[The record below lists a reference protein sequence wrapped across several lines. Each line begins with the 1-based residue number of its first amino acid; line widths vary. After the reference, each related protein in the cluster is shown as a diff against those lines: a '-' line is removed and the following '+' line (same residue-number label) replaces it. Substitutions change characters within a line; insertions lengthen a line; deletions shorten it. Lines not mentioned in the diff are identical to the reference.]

1 MNAKSQM
8 KYVYR
13 FSEGNASMAD
23 LLGGK
28 GANLAEMARLGL
40 PVPPGFT
47 ITTDACRDY
56 YRQDRQP
63 PNDLWDEIRGHVREM
78 EQTLGRNLG
87 SLDTPLLVSVRSGSR
102 YSMPGMMD
110 TILNLG
116 LNDETVEG
124 LARETGDRR
133 FALDSY
139 RRFIQMFA
147 KVVLH
152 LDPDPFEEA
161 LMQARE
167 RSGASSDAELDE
179 DTLAWTVRRYQ
190 EIAGRGGD
198 LSFPADPWEQL
209 RRAVFA
215 VFDSWNNRRAIAYRR
230 HHDIPDDLGTAVNI
244 QAMVFGN
251 RGWDSGTG
259 VAFSRNPATGER
271 SLYGE
276 YLANAQG
283 EDIVSGARTPKS
295 IEELANDM
303 PEIHRELAAAAEL
316 LERHH
321 RDLQDIEFTIES
333 GKLYILQTRS
343 AKRAAAAAVK
353 AAVDMANEG
362 MIERSEA
369 LCRVPAADL
378 AQLLLPRFQE
388 AAKRQ
393 ALAEGRL
400 LGRGLNASPGAA
412 TGRVVF
418 DADTAASAVNGS
430 EPVILVRRE
439 TSAEDVHG
447 IIAAA
452 AVLTG
457 RGGVTSHA
465 AVVARG
471 LGKPAVVGC
480 TDLRIDPAQR
490 RMFVNGIHIGEGD
503 IVSVDGFTGEVF
515 AGAIEAVQPNV
526 AANEELLRLLAWA
539 DETPRRVGIRANADT
554 PADARQALELGA
566 EGIGL
571 CRTEHM
577 FFQRE
582 RLPFVRAMLT
592 AARDASEMERAV
604 EEAQYD
610 LEEAKGEARAAVR
623 ERLRSAE
630 ERLAESPQAQQFREA
645 LDRLAQH
652 QRQDFAEILRA
663 MDDRPVTIR
672 LLDAPLHEFL
682 PPHEELLQE
691 VAVLRAT
698 DGVDGK
704 TLADKENLL
713 EMAKA
718 LHETNP
724 MLGHRGCRLGLTYP
738 DIYEMQVRAIV
749 EAACQLRREGLS
761 PRPEIMIPMVADA
774 AELHALK
781 ARLQPLTQEIEAC
794 SGEPAPI
801 HFGTMIELPRAALT
815 AAELAPEVDFFSFGS
830 NDLTQMTFGFSRD
843 DAEEKFLRFYL
854 SQRLLPANPF
864 DTLDEAGVGR
874 LITIAVEEGRRANP
888 KLQLGLCGEHGGDP
902 ASIRFCHRAGLD
914 YVSCSPLRV
923 PIARLATAQAALGEG
938 QREDV

>member
-1 MNAKSQM
+1 M

-13 FSEGNASMAD
+13 FSEGNSSMAD

-28 GANLAEMARLGL
+28 GANLADMAQLGL

-47 ITTDACRDY
+47 ITTEACRDY
-56 YRQDRQP
+56 YRHDRQL
-63 PNDLWDEIRGHVREM
+63 PNGLWDEIRNLVGEVER
-78 EQTLGRNLG
+78 TLGRPFG
-87 SLDTPLLVSVRSGSR
+87 SVDTPLLISVRSGSR

-139 RRFIQMFA
+139 RRFVQMFA
-147 KVVLH
+147 KVALH
-152 LDPDPFEEA
+152 LDHEPFEEA
-161 LMQARE
+161 LAEARQ
-167 RSGASSDAELDE
+167 RCSATSDAELDE
-179 DTLAWTVRRYQ
+179 DSVDWAVLRFQ
-190 EIAGRGGD
+190 EIAGQAGD
-198 LSFPADPWEQL
+198 GSFPSDPWEQL
-209 RRAVFA
+209 RLAVLA
-215 VFDSWNNRRAIAYRR
+215 VLDSWNNRRAIAYRR
-230 HHDIPDDLGTAVNI
+230 HHNIPDNLGTAVTI

-283 EDIVSGARTPKS
+283 EDIVSGARTPKP

-303 PEIHRELAAAAEL
+303 PKLHWELTAASEL

-343 AKRAAAAAVK
+343 AKRTAAAAVK
-353 AAVDMANEG
+353 AAVDMADEG

-418 DADTAASAVNGS
+418 DADAAASAAGS
-430 EPVILVRRE
+430 EPTILVRRE
-439 TSAEDVHG
+439 TSAEDIHG

-465 AVVARG
+465 AVVTRG
-471 LGKPAVVGC
+471 MGKPAVVGC
-480 TDLRIDPAQR
+480 TDLHIDPARR
-490 RMFVNGIHIGEGD
+490 RMSANGIDIDEGD

-515 AGAIEAVQPNV
+515 TGAIETVSPNV
-526 AANEELLRLLAWA
+526 AANVELSQLLAWA
-539 DETPRRVGIRANADT
+539 DEVPRRLGVRANADT
-554 PADARQALELGA
+554 PADARQALSLGA

-592 AARDASEMERAV
+592 AARDVSEMERAV
-604 EEAQYD
+604 EEAQHD
-610 LEEAKGEARAAVR
+610 LEEARGEARAAIQ

-630 ERLAESPQAQQFREA
+630 ERLAGSPQAQQFREA

-663 MDDRPVTIR
+663 MDGRPVTIR

-682 PPHEELLQE
+682 PPFEDLLQE

-698 DGVDGK
+698 GADAN
-704 TLADKENLL
+704 TLTEKESML
-713 EMAKA
+713 ETAKA

-724 MLGHRGCRLGLTYP
+724 MMGHRGCRLGLTYP

-749 EAACQLRREGLS
+749 EAACQLGKEGLK
-761 PRPEIMIPMVADA
+761 PRPEIMIPMVVDA

-781 ARLQPLTQEIEAC
+781 ARLQHLTREFEAC
-794 SGEPAPI
+794 TDEPAPI

-815 AAELAPEVDFFSFGS
+815 AGELAPEVDFFSFGS

-843 DAEEKFLRFYL
+843 DAEEKFLSFYL
-854 SQRLLPANPF
+854 SQRLLSANPF
-864 DTLDEAGVGR
+864 NTLDEAGVGR
-874 LITIAVEEGRRANP
+874 LITIAAEEGRRANP

-923 PIARLATAQAALGEG
+923 PIARLATAQAALGNG